1 MSIPRGK
8 SYAAGVASMNATQK
22 ISTGN
27 TVNIDLAKM
36 FVPGYKLE
44 LNPVLPLN

>member
-1 MSIPRGK
+1 MSITPRK
-8 SYAAGVASMNATQK
+8 SYAAGVASMNAIQK
-22 ISTGN
+22 ILTGN